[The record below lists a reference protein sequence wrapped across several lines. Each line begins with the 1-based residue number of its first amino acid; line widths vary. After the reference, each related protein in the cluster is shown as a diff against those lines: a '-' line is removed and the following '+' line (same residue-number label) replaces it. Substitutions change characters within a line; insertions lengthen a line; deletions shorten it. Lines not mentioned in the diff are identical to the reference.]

1 MVQGLI
7 NCNFASEN
15 KNKLVIQGINN
26 IINNKRLSDMNDEK
40 TIYDDEKTQYQSQ
53 DEEATQYDE
62 AYERE
67 NDKSEETTSSEDKKP
82 ENGKKQ
88 SMWKKVAVGAGT
100 GILLGAGATILSAS
114 APIDHT
120 EGDEGEGEQH
130 PEWTDGEVPVATSVS
145 DEMSFSEAFAAART
159 EVGSGGVFEWHGNIY
174 STFTE
179 EEWNGMTAEQR
190 DEYGSHFSW
199 HSDASH
205 DTASAS
211 HSSHSPHSTTATEDV
226 EVVATNDNQEQTNQS
241 HEANNSEVE
250 VADVTPAGNNGT
262 AEEVAVVD
270 AEPEVEVLGV
280 IHDDESGAN
289 IGGLVVDG
297 QEVVLIDVDGD
308 TTFDVMGSDVNG
320 DQQLSQNELVD
331 ISGQNITVNDL
342 GGISNPDGSMYASND
357 NEIDYTNDAAVYES

>member
-1 MVQGLI
+1 
-7 NCNFASEN
+7 
-15 KNKLVIQGINN
+15 
-26 IINNKRLSDMNDEK
+26 MNDEK

-53 DEEATQYDE
+53 DEEATQYDD
-62 AYERE
+62 AYEKE
-67 NDKSEETTSSEDKKP
+67 DNKSEESESPVDKKA
-82 ENGKKQ
+82 ENKKEQ
-88 SMWKKVAVGAGT
+88 PTWQKVAVGTGS
-100 GILLGAGATILSAS
+100 GILLGAAATLFSAS
-114 APIDHT
+114 SPIDHT
-120 EGDEGEGEQH
+120 EGGEGESH
-130 PEWTDGEVPVATSVS
+130 PNWTDGEVPIASSVS
-145 DEMSFSEAFAAART
+145 DDMSFSEAFAAART

-199 HSDASH
+199 HGNTSH
-205 DTASAS
+205 DTASSS
-211 HSSHSPHSTTATEDV
+211 HSSSSPHSSAATEEV
-226 EVVATNDNQEQTNQS
+226 EVVATNDNNEQTNQN
-241 HEANNSEVE
+241 HESNNNEVE
-250 VADVTPAGNNGT
+250 VADVTPAGNT
-262 AEEVAVVD
+262 AEEVAVVN

-280 IHDDESGAN
+280 VHDDESGAN

-308 TTFDVMGSDVNG
+308 STFDVMGADVNG

-357 NEIDYTNDAAVYES
+357 SEIDYTNDAAVYDA

>member
-1 MVQGLI
+1 
-7 NCNFASEN
+7 
-15 KNKLVIQGINN
+15 
-26 IINNKRLSDMNDEK
+26 MNDEK

-53 DEEATQYDE
+53 DEEATQYDDASE
-62 AYERE
+62 KVS
-67 NDKSEETTSSEDKKP
+67 NKSEETESPADKKA
-82 ENGKKQ
+82 ENKKKQ
-88 SMWKKVAVGAGT
+88 QTWQKVAVGAT
-100 GILLGAGATILSAS
+100 SGILLGAAATLFSAS

-120 EGDEGEGEQH
+120 EGDEGESH
-130 PEWTDGEVPVATSVS
+130 PDWTDGEVPVASSVS
-145 DEMSFSEAFAAART
+145 DDMSFSEAFAAART

-199 HSDASH
+199 HSDANH
-205 DTASAS
+205 DTASTS
-211 HSSHSPHSTTATEDV
+211 HSSSSTQSSTATEEV
-226 EVVATNDNQEQTNQS
+226 EVVAANDNNEQASQS
-241 HEANNSEVE
+241 HDSNNNEVE
-250 VADVTPAGNNGT
+250 VADVTPTGNT

-280 IHDDESGAN
+280 VHDDESGAN

-308 TTFDVMGSDVNG
+308 STFDVMGADVNG

-331 ISGQNITVNDL
+331 ISDQNITVNDL
-342 GGISNPDGSMYASND
+342 GGISNPGGSMYASNEND
-357 NEIDYTNDAAVYES
+357 VDYTNDAAVYDA